1 MDAVR
6 YRLVVEGTLGP
17 RYETAFEGM
26 SVQAGES
33 TTAIVG
39 EIRDQSHLQGLIERI
54 AGLGLKLVSVTPE
67 NNDEAA

>member
-1 MDAVR
+1 VDAVR
-6 YRLVVEGTLGP
+6 YRLVVEGCLGP

-26 SVQAGES
+26 SVQPGDS